1 MWFDFRFDFII
12 FPSIGFSYF
21 HFIFFNFA
29 CHLERSRRAGH
40 SWGRAARKVEGPTYI
55 HREDRNGSHWATFF
69 FFSLFLFLFIT
80 SIFSLDEMGAYS
92 RFDPI
97 LFSLF
102 ISPGITQLLRSI
114 SLSISLSKI
123 LDLCR
128 LPKLSLGR
136 PPPVE
141 WPPATTSPS
150 DQAVPNTCHKRSNV
164 MGF

>member
-1 MWFDFRFDFII
+1 M
-12 FPSIGFSYF
+12 SLGAVKESGSQ
-21 HFIFFNFA
+21 
-29 CHLERSRRAGH
+29 L
-40 SWGRAARKVEGPTYI
+40 RKSSSQGGGTYI
-55 HREDRNGSHWATFF
+55 HSQRRQKRKPLSHFFF

>member
-21 HFIFFNFA
+21 HFIFLILHVTWSGQGEWVTTEEELPA
-29 CHLERSRRAGH
+29 RRRDPH
-40 SWGRAARKVEGPTYI
+40 
-55 HREDRNGSHWATFF
+55 TFTEMTETETTEPF

-92 RFDPI
+92 CFDPI

>member
-1 MWFDFRFDFII
+1 MIWFSVWFYYISKHRI
-12 FPSIGFSYF
+12 FLFPFY
-21 HFIFFNFA
+21 FFNFA

-40 SWGRAARKVEGPTYI
+40 NWGRAAREVEGATYI
-55 HREDRNGSHWATFF
+55 HREDRNGSHWATF

>member
-12 FPSIGFSYF
+12 LPSIGFSYF
-21 HFIFFNFA
+21 HFIFLIL
-29 CHLERSRRAGH
+29 HVTWSGQGERVTAEEEQL
-40 SWGRAARKVEGPTYI
+40 ARWRDLHTFTEKTET
-55 HREDRNGSHWATFF
+55 EATEPLF

-97 LFSLF
+97 LFSLV

-123 LDLCR
+123 LDLCW